1 MRPIS
6 IGVDRVSWQLG
17 RGQQLEWR
25 FTRRHGFGLRMLVI
39 ALATLINGVIGA
51 GRTNR

>member
-6 IGVDRVSWQLG
+6 IGIDRVSWTIS

-39 ALATLINGVIGA
+39 ALATLINGVISL
-51 GRTNR
+51 RTNR